1 MSDFLSKF
9 SLLSS
14 IPFSS
19 HQITAAVTTCFSI
32 KFPHIPALD
41 ITNRCFPVFTSCCHP
56 KFMTFL
62 HMPVQISFP
71 AWSLPRSQESI
82 GDICFGESVHLWPM
96 SLILHHTHIMFSLCW
111 IAGFTFFVCCIIS
124 SKQSCVFHGVLM

>member
-1 MSDFLSKF
+1 MFLSAF

-19 HQITAAVTTCFSI
+19 QQITAAITTCFSI
-32 KFPHIPALD
+32 TFLHIPALD

-71 AWSLPRSQESI
+71 AWSLPRAQVSI
-82 GDICFGESVHLWPM
+82 GDIYFWESVHLLTM
-96 SLILHHTHIMFSLCW
+96 SLILYHTHIMFSLCW
-111 IAGFTFFVCCIIS
+111 IANFTFSCFASYLSRKVVCS
-124 SKQSCVFHGVLM
+124 MGF

>member
-1 MSDFLSKF
+1 MWVIFLSAF

-19 HQITAAVTTCFSI
+19 QQITAAITTFFSI
-32 KFPHIPALD
+32 RFLHIPALD
-41 ITNRCFPVFTSCCHP
+41 ITNRCFPVFTFCCHP

-62 HMPVQISFP
+62 HTPVQISFP
-71 AWSLPRSQESI
+71 AWSLPRSQVSR
-82 GDICFGESVHLWPM
+82 GDNYFWESVHLLPM

-111 IAGFTFFVCCIIS
+111 IADFTFSCFASYLPSKAVCS
-124 SKQSCVFHGVLM
+124 RGF